1 MEILGDDEAGLPT
14 PPRRGL
20 FGRDDDRRA
29 DAPVEALTLDD
40 PAHLNGSGPV
50 PPAGDPDGGGLDG
63 GGPDGAGAPVSGRA
77 ALLLDTLFGAEALGL
92 AALLT
97 TVVGVLTTSISP
109 FVVMLRTEALTG
121 LSDPSQSVR
130 SVYSPV
136 VVGFALVG
144 LGLGIAAVLR
154 VRRSSPAWVRGVA
167 GAAVLLAVLV
177 LVTTGWAIWNAETG
191 TPADALAR

>member
-20 FGRDDDRRA
+20 FGRDDGRP

-40 PAHLNGSGPV
+40 PAHLNGSA
-50 PPAGDPDGGGLDG
+50 PAAPGDGHGG
-63 GGPDGAGAPVSGRA
+63 GGPDDADAPAPGRS

-97 TVVGVLTTSISP
+97 TVAGVLTTSISP

-144 LGLGIAAVLR
+144 LALGVAAVLR
-154 VRRSSPAWVRGVA
+154 VRRTSPAWVRGVA

-177 LVTTGWAIWNAETG
+177 LLTTGWAIWNAETG
-191 TPADALAR
+191 TPADALAGR